1 MRVMRACALADQKVL
16 NFLAFKNLSGY
27 VEHQDVPVVLI
38 AHDLPCLCDQRNS
51 HHTTTPHINNTNS
64 YNFNPQ
70 EMDLQ
75 SLAEFLDT
83 DDVEGDEQ
91 EASLAS

>member
-1 MRVMRACALADQKVL
+1 VWSTQLI
-16 NFLAFKNLSGY
+16 NTT
-27 VEHQDVPVVLI
+27 HQ
-38 AHDLPCLCDQRNS
+38 
-51 HHTTTPHINNTNS
+51 HHHTTPHINS

-83 DDVEGDEQ
+83 DDVEGDAQ

>member
-1 MRVMRACALADQKVL
+1 VINAT
-16 NFLAFKNLSGY
+16 
-27 VEHQDVPVVLI
+27 HTTP
-38 AHDLPCLCDQRNS
+38 
-51 HHTTTPHINNTNS
+51 HHTTPHHTAPHINTNS